1 MRYFLK
7 GFAYKWA
14 GLILIL
20 GQKDAAVIRVRRFF
34 KARRLLEAIL
44 YFVSSNFQ
52 SIRFFVLNV
61 SIFYFCT
68 KIHILENS
76 RALISKMT
84 IVSFKFQP
92 KILRYEI
99 FFKNSKVFSF

>member
-7 GFAYKWA
+7 GFAYKRA

-20 GQKDAAVIRVRRFF
+20 GQKDAAVIRVTRFF

-52 SIRFFVLNV
+52 SIPFFCPKCK
-61 SIFYFCT
+61 YFLFL
-68 KIHILENS
+68 H
-76 RALISKMT
+76 
-84 IVSFKFQP
+84 
-92 KILRYEI
+92 
-99 FFKNSKVFSF
+99 KNSHIEKFEGSDFENDNSFFQIPAKNTQIRNFL